1 MAQAEQEFFE
11 IIGKE
16 KKQLE
21 KKQAAEKE
29 LDDGM
34 EKGDTGKVSHAGEWC
49 IQTGAWEM
57 LTVYSKLTQVSISL
71 TCILLLEKKSCCT
84 SSLYIQTFIYKK

>member
-34 EKGDTGKVSHAGEWC
+34 EKGDTGKVSRRAGEWC
-49 IQTGAWEM
+49 IQTSVGNA
-57 LTVYSKLTQVSISL
+57 Y
-71 TCILLLEKKSCCT
+71 CI
-84 SSLYIQTFIYKK
+84 